1 MTPLRLARAQPSVT
15 EPAYIGV
22 REIRHLLREPSC
34 HRPAMGTYTARD
46 MPQASLQLGAANPYA
61 LSSILQA
68 SQGCTIV
75 ASEDICD
82 DRGTKLWARN
92 QPVSHALQ
100 QRLLDR
106 KLRQPL
112 EACLK
117 APDGVNSADLVQ
129 ATRELLEQASPVAL
143 ALRPWASAIVAEVP
157 RLPLHA
163 VAQLLLTAMRS
174 SRPEAFDHAIRT
186 MALAGAMYLHAGCD
200 HYELRLAMLAGLL
213 HDIGELYVNP
223 DLLDP
228 GHALTPA
235 GFRHVVIHPRV
246 GETLLS
252 QLTDYPATL
261 SRAVGE
267 HHERGTGMGYPSRAR
282 HLSWLGCR
290 LSAMETLSGVLANE
304 HGDAWEHGSLA
315 LRIIPGEFDP
325 VAISFSSQAARR
337 MRGQSPAAPQLDAS
351 GVWELSCSL
360 ASHIA
365 DRMAA
370 AQQLADSTA
379 PGRVQDN
386 ARLAATLL
394 AQLTQAGHEI
404 GMWAPRELLGQE
416 LTELHVANQEIQFRL
431 RAIQRTTSWL
441 DVGLQPHEEAQ
452 LALLWQSQEALVT
465 ATKEAQPEAPAVELS
480 TATA

>member
-1 MTPLRLARAQPSVT
+1 
-15 EPAYIGV
+15 
-22 REIRHLLREPSC
+22 
-34 HRPAMGTYTARD
+34 
-46 MPQASLQLGAANPYA
+46 MPQASLQLGAANPHA

-68 SQGCTIV
+68 SNACQII

-82 DRGTKLWARN
+82 ERGVKLWARN

-117 APDGVNSADLVQ
+117 APDGVNSTDLVD
-129 ATRELLEQASPVAL
+129 ATHQLFAQNTPLAH
-143 ALRPWASAIVAEVP
+143 ALRPWASTLVAEVP

-163 VAQLLLTAMRS
+163 VAQLLLTAMRG
-174 SRPEAFDHAIRT
+174 SRPEAFAHAIRT
-186 MALAGAMYLHAGCD
+186 MALTGAMYLHAGCD
-200 HYELRLAMLAGLL
+200 RYELRLALLAGLL
-213 HDIGELYVNP
+213 HDIGELYVSP

-228 GHALTPA
+228 GHVLGPA
-235 GFRHVVIHPRV
+235 DFRHVVIHPRV
-246 GETLLS
+246 GEMLLS

-261 SRAVGE
+261 ARAVGE

-290 LSAMETLSGVLANE
+290 LSAMETLSGVLASE
-304 HGDAWEHGSLA
+304 QSDAWEHGSLA

-325 VAISFSSQAARR
+325 VAIAFTSQAARR
-337 MRGQSPAAPQLDAS
+337 MRGQSPSAAQADAA
-351 GVWELSCSL
+351 GVWELSHRL
-360 ASHIA
+360 ATHIA
-365 DRMAA
+365 DCTAA
-370 AQQLADSTA
+370 AQRLANNTP
-379 PGRVQDN
+379 PGRVHDN
-386 ARLAATLL
+386 AQLAASLL

-431 RAIQRTTSWL
+431 RAIQRITSWL
-441 DVGLQPHEEAQ
+441 DVGLNAHEEAQ
-452 LALLWQSQEALVT
+452 LAALWPTLAPHT
-465 ATKEAQPEAPAVELS
+465 ATEAEQHPADASSAAQPA
-480 TATA
+480 ATACTA

>member
-1 MTPLRLARAQPSVT
+1 
-15 EPAYIGV
+15 
-22 REIRHLLREPSC
+22 
-34 HRPAMGTYTARD
+34 MGTYTARD

-117 APDGVNSADLVQ
+117 APDGVNSTDIVQ
-129 ATRELLEQASPVAL
+129 ATRELLEQASPVAQ
-143 ALRPWASAIVAEVP
+143 ALRPWASALLAEVP

-186 MALAGAMYLHAGCD
+186 MALTGAMYLHAGCD

-246 GETLLS
+246 GEMLLS
-252 QLTDYPATL
+252 QLTDYPAPL
-261 SRAVGE
+261 ARAIGE

-290 LSAMETLSGVLANE
+290 LSAMETLCGVLASE
-304 HGDAWEHGSLA
+304 HGNVWEHGSLA

-325 VAISFSSQAARR
+325 VAISFASQAARR
-337 MRGQSPAAPQLDAS
+337 VRGQSPAGPQVDATA
-351 GVWELSCSL
+351 VWELSCHL
-360 ASHIA
+360 ARHIA
-365 DRMAA
+365 DRTAA
-370 AQQLADSTA
+370 AQQLADSTP

-431 RAIQRTTSWL
+431 RAIQRSTSWL
-441 DVGLQPHEEAQ
+441 DVGLQAHEEAL
-452 LALLWQSQEALVT
+452 LARLWHAQD
-465 ATKEAQPEAPAVELS
+465 QPESAAHSEPDSAQATELS
-480 TATA
+480 AAA

>member
-1 MTPLRLARAQPSVT
+1 MS
-15 EPAYIGV
+15 
-22 REIRHLLREPSC
+22 
-34 HRPAMGTYTARD
+34 
-46 MPQASLQLGAANPYA
+46 QASLHLGAANPYA

-68 SQGCTIV
+68 SDGCTIV
-75 ASEDICD
+75 ASQDICD

-100 QRLLDR
+100 ERLLDR

-117 APDGVNSADLVQ
+117 APDGVNSTDLVE
-129 ATRELLEQASPVAL
+129 ATRRLFEQTTPLAQ
-143 ALRPWASAIVAEVP
+143 ALRPWATALMAEVP
-157 RLPLHA
+157 RLPLHS
-163 VAQLLLTAMRS
+163 VAQLLLTALRG
-174 SRPEAFDHAIRT
+174 SRAEAFDHAIRT
-186 MALAGAMYLHAGCD
+186 MALTGAMYLHAGCD

-228 GHALTPA
+228 SHALTPA

-246 GETLLS
+246 GEMLLS

-261 SRAVGE
+261 ARAVGE
-267 HHERGTGMGYPSRAR
+267 HHERGNGLGYPSRAR

-290 LSAMETLSGVLANE
+290 LSAMETLSGVLASD
-304 HGDAWEHGSLA
+304 HDDAWEHGSLA

-325 VAISFSSQAARR
+325 VAIAFTSQAARR
-337 MRGQSPAAPQLDAS
+337 MRDKVQSVAQIDAAS
-351 GVWELSCSL
+351 VWDLSDRQ
-360 ASHIA
+360 ATRIA
-365 DRMAA
+365 ACTEA
-370 AQQLADSTA
+370 AQELADKTP

-386 ARLAATLL
+386 ARLAVTLL

-404 GMWAPRELLGQE
+404 GMWAPRELIGQE

-441 DVGLQPHEEAQ
+441 DVGLQPHEEALLSQ
-452 LALLWQSQEALVT
+452 LWQAQDAPHAPDTAVADGQSEPGLVT
-465 ATKEAQPEAPAVELS
+465 ADCHAL
-480 TATA
+480 